1 MRNRKSYAA
10 FVVIVGI
17 CLVAFG
23 ANKAAK
29 KPMPKSGDAEPG
41 SEIKLERVPPMTPQQ
56 SHDAT
61 EVMPGFRMD
70 LVASEPNIASP
81 VAIAFDEGGQIYVV
95 EMIGYS
101 EKEKEHLGRIRLL
114 TDKDGDGIYETSKV
128 FVDKLSWPTAVICY
142 DGGIFVGDAPDIL
155 YFKDTDGDGKADVRK
170 VVYTGFGR
178 KNVQGLLNTFLW
190 GLDHKI
196 YGQTSSS
203 GGKITRPDKLGEP
216 LDLSGR
222 DFRFDPKTL
231 EIEAITGGGQHGMSF
246 NRWGDRFV
254 CQNSDHLQAIVFEEK
269 YVSRNPYQSVVSAR
283 RSIASD
289 GPQAEVYRISPVEA
303 WREAR
308 TKLRVSGA
316 VPGPIEGGGRAAGY
330 FTGSTG
336 VTIYEGGLW
345 PNNDDAT
352 ALIADVGSNLI
363 HRKRLSPEGVTYRGD
378 RIDKNTEFIRSKDI
392 WFRPVQMTI
401 GPEGG
406 LYVMD
411 MYREVIE
418 HPLSLPAV
426 IKRQL
431 DLSSGQD
438 MGRLYRVVPSDY
450 KYEKP
455 KLLDMANIEELAA
468 ALDDTNQWR
477 RMTALRLIY
486 EKQDPK
492 ADKVL
497 HAQLAKT
504 ERPEGRIDVL
514 YALDSVGAL
523 ADADLLKALGDEHP
537 QVRRHAIRLSES
549 RLDKTASLREK
560 VLSLVADSDPVVQF
574 QLALSL
580 GECHDPAATQAL
592 ATILLHNTNRDITD
606 AALTS
611 IVDRAGS
618 VLAQLLGSDK
628 WVTSH
633 TGQMVLGAIIGQ
645 ISRQRRPQDLDVL
658 VALLQSPE
666 GSQHVA
672 SKAALL
678 KALSRLPSDALSGND
693 PPQLAKL
700 RELRKSAAKRLVA
713 QAEAVLQR
721 SDAKP
726 EERVSAVDNLSLD
739 TFDNQ
744 KAEFAKLLG
753 THESE
758 AIHAAVLAACA
769 QYESAEVPKLV
780 LGAWPKFSQNER
792 SKVVDLLL
800 RRGAWALALAEY
812 LQKENVR
819 ITALQPAQVSRLG
832 NYPSTKV
839 REIARKLGG
848 QGMTEDRQKVFKDY
862 HDEALAGGD
871 ATQGRA
877 VFEKNCSTCHEVAG
891 IGHAVGPNLA
901 AMVNRG
907 AEAVLYNV
915 IAPNAE
921 VDPRF
926 LEYVVL
932 TNDGQVMSGVIAGET
947 STAVTL
953 RGPEDKTTTILRVDI
968 DDIHTTGKSLMPEGF
983 EKTIDKKSMANLITF
998 LQQGAGSQGAKK

>member
-1 MRNRKSYAA
+1 MQNRKSLSA
-10 FVVIVGI
+10 FVV
-17 CLVAFG
+17 LVFVCVAALG
-23 ANKAAK
+23 ADKAAK
-29 KPMPKSGDAEPG
+29 KPAPKPGDPEPG
-41 SEIKLERVPPMTPQQ
+41 SDIKLARVPPMTPQQ

-70 LVASEPNIASP
+70 LVTSEPNIASP
-81 VAIAFDEGGQIYVV
+81 VAISFDEAGRMYVV
-95 EMIGYS
+95 EMIDYS
-101 EKEKEHLGRIRLL
+101 EKDKEHLGRIRLL
-114 TDKDGDGIYETSKV
+114 TDEDGDGIYETSKV
-128 FVDKLSWPTAVICY
+128 FVDKLSWPTAVTCY

-178 KNVQGLLNTFLW
+178 KNVQGLFNTFLW

-203 GGKITRPDKLGEP
+203 GGKITRPDKPGEP
-216 LDLSGR
+216 LELSGR

-254 CQNSDHLQAIVFEEK
+254 CHNSDHLQAIVFEEK
-269 YVSRNPYQSVVSAR
+269 YVARNPFQSVISAR

-345 PNNDDAT
+345 PNNDDAI
-352 ALIADVGSNLI
+352 ALIADVGSNLV
-363 HRKRLSPEGVTYRGD
+363 HRKRLSREGVTYRGD
-378 RIDKNTEFIRSKDI
+378 RIDQNTEFIRSKDI

-401 GPEGG
+401 GPEGA

-426 IKRQL
+426 LKRQL

-438 MGRLYRVVPSDY
+438 MGRLYRVVPEDF
-450 KYEKP
+450 KYAKP
-455 KLLDMANIEELAA
+455 KPLHKTDIEELAA
-468 ALDDTNQWR
+468 ALDDANQWQR
-477 RMTALRLIY
+477 TTALRLIY
-486 EKQDPK
+486 EKQIPAAGK
-492 ADKVL
+492 IL
-497 HAQLAKT
+497 HTQLAKT
-504 ERPEGRIDVL
+504 KRPEGRICVL

-523 ADADLLKALGDEHP
+523 EDADLLKALGDEHP
-537 QVRRHAIRLSES
+537 QVRRHAIRLSEP
-549 RLDKTASLREK
+549 RLDKSAALHEK
-560 VLSLVADSDPVVQF
+560 VISLVSDSDPVVQF

-580 GECHDPAATQAL
+580 GESHDASATPAIAE
-592 ATILLHNTNRDITD
+592 ILLHNADRDITD
-606 AALTS
+606 AGLTS
-611 IVDRAGS
+611 IVDRAGP
-618 VLAQLLGSDK
+618 VLELLLGNDK
-628 WVTSH
+628 WPTSRS
-633 TGQMVLGAIIGQ
+633 GERVIGAIVGQ
-645 ISRQRRPQDLDVL
+645 IARQRKPQDLDVL
-658 VALLQSPE
+658 VDLLKSPE
-666 GSQHVA
+666 GKLSAA

-678 KALSRLPSDALSGND
+678 KALSRLPSDALSGSE
-693 PPQLAKL
+693 PSQLV
-700 RELRKSAAKRLVA
+700 ELRNLQQSAAKKLVA
-713 QAEAVLQR
+713 QAEEVLR
-721 SDAKP
+721 GSNANTDD
-726 EERVSAVDNLSLD
+726 RVAAIANLSLD
-739 TFDNQ
+739 KFDNQ
-744 KAEFAKLLG
+744 QAEFAKLFSQQ
-753 THESE
+753 ESP
-758 AIHAAVLAACA
+758 AIRAAVLTACA
-769 QYESAEVPKLV
+769 QYESPNVPKMV
-780 LGAWPKFSQNER
+780 LAQWSKLSQAER
-792 SKVVDLLL
+792 SQVADLLL

-819 ITALQPAQVSRLG
+819 ITALEPAQVSKLQ
-832 NYPSTKV
+832 NYPDPKV
-839 REIARKLGG
+839 RAIVKKLGG
-848 QGMTEDRQKVFKDY
+848 QGMSEDRQKVFKDY

-877 VFEKNCSTCHEVAG
+877 VFEKNCSTCHQVAG
-891 IGHAVGPNLA
+891 IGHAVGPNLS

-907 AEAVLYNV
+907 SEAVLYNV

-926 LEYVVL
+926 MEYVVL
-932 TNDGQVMSGVIAGET
+932 TSDGQVMSGVIAGET

-998 LQQGAGSQGAKK
+998 LQQAAGSQGAKK